1 MANRALLNSDKQPQ
15 LLYSLKGHSLPI
27 TCLAFLRLWLF
38 SSDASGMVYCW
49 SLRLRRPHCLWQ
61 AHEASILLLNF
72 DEKTQVLVT
81 HARDSRICFWD
92 LRDAAATATPP
103 MRELPVN
110 SLNFC
115 NIAIDAPV
123 LLVPSTLN
131 SDHFDLY
138 ELHLVFAAPQLSF
151 SRLAHDVDPWQ
162 LYLAAIKRLPVPLDD
177 DLSKRDKFGIMMRTI
192 WINHNT
198 FYIGYESGHVLGFHI
213 DYSAAR
219 ITTTATA
226 TSTTTSLVN
235 ASPAIRLF
243 HISATMCP
251 NPILS
256 LCYCDGQLLVGSASK
271 MLHTLSVPDAA
282 TLTEAP
288 LKTDIVLLKY
298 SGISD
303 IARLANT
310 ICIAFWNGMV
320 GGFDRQL
327 TPVFQ
332 IAKPLPAIDTT
343 DEATALRLKV
353 KTIATRSPA
362 ESCGTDQQLPRN
374 AIRSKRDV
382 SASHFLAI
390 AYENGSIN
398 VYKTH
403 LD

>member
-1 MANRALLNSDKQPQ
+1 MANRALPSSDKQPQ
-15 LLYSLKGHSLPI
+15 LLYSLKGHSLHI
-27 TCLAFLRLWLF
+27 TCLAFLRAWLF

-49 SLRLRRPHCLWQ
+49 DLRLRRPHRRWQ
-61 AHEASILLLNF
+61 AHTASILLLDFN
-72 DEKTQVLVT
+72 EETQVLIT

-92 LRDAAATATPP
+92 LRDADATATPL

-115 NIAIDAPV
+115 NIAIDSPV

-138 ELHLVFAAPQLSF
+138 ELHLVFATPQLSF

-162 LYLAAIKRLPVPLDD
+162 LYLAAIKHLPVPLDD

-192 WINHNT
+192 WIDHET
-198 FYIGYESGHVLGFHI
+198 FYIGYESGHVLGFHV

-219 ITTTATA
+219 MTHTATA
-226 TSTTTSLVN
+226 TSSTTSLVN

-243 HISATMCP
+243 HISATLCP

-256 LCYCDGQLLVGSASK
+256 LCYCEGRLLVGSASK

-288 LKTDIVLLKY
+288 LNTDIVLLKY
-298 SGISD
+298 SGVSH

-310 ICIAFWNGMV
+310 ICIAFWNGTV

-332 IAKPLPAIDTT
+332 IAKTLPAIDTT

-353 KTIATRSPA
+353 SAIATRLPA
-362 ESCGTDQQLPRN
+362 NSSCPDRKLPRN
-374 AIRSKRDV
+374 AIRAKRDV
-382 SASHFLAI
+382 SASHLLAI

-398 VYKTH
+398 VYRTH